1 MVVFGLILVIIILL
15 IMLYVLTQ
23 KLYDEIKTNEKK
35 FIELTENKILYAE
48 SHADLNT
55 ILGAVD
61 DSKMT
66 SDDEEYDYDAIRKL
80 LIVIESINVNYEVE

>member
-15 IMLYVLTQ
+15 AILYLLTQ
-23 KLYDEIKTNEKK
+23 KLYDV
-35 FIELTENKILYAE
+35 IEANQKEVVTLTENKLLYAE

-55 ILGAVD
+55 ILCAVD

>member
-1 MVVFGLILVIIILL
+1 
-15 IMLYVLTQ
+15 MLYLLAQ

-35 FIELTENKILYAE
+35 FIELTDNNRLYAE

-55 ILGAVD
+55 ILCAVD

>member
-1 MVVFGLILVIIILL
+1 MVVFGLILVIVILL

-35 FIELTENKILYAE
+35 FIELTDNNRLYAE

-55 ILGAVD
+55 ILCAVD

-80 LIVIESINVNYEVE
+80 LIVIESINANYEVE

>member
-1 MVVFGLILVIIILL
+1 MIVFGLILVIVILL
-15 IMLYVLTQ
+15 VMLYVLTQ

-35 FIELTENKILYAE
+35 FIELTDNNRLYAE

-55 ILGAVD
+55 ILCAVD

>member
-1 MVVFGLILVIIILL
+1 MVVFGLILVIVILL
-15 IMLYVLTQ
+15 VMLYVLTQ
-23 KLYDEIKTNEKK
+23 KLYNEIKTNEKK
-35 FIELTENKILYAE
+35 FIELTDNNRLYAE

-55 ILGAVD
+55 ILCAVD

-80 LIVIESINVNYEVE
+80 LIVIEAINVNYEVE